1 MNKEQSNLKQYME
14 ERFRLRARR
23 RRLYAVVAV
32 LSAAVALGVTAELV
46 RPAITVTAPPQ
57 CGLEAH
63 LHSGACFE
71 KALICGQEEGENHT
85 HGEGCYATVLVCALP
100 EHTHTE
106 SCYPQTLPEPTV
118 PAEKQ
123 KETAPEEI
131 TEETTA
137 PAPNGDGNG
146 SPKET
151 AENTESPVT
160 EAPAE
165 TTEPAVTEAPAET
178 TEPSMTEEPAETAEP
193 AGNEAGKE
201 QPVIEPMKIEALHGP
216 ETLQAGQPGEWS
228 FAAANAEKLVFAIT
242 AADGSITARQELAP
256 ESVSFHYT
264 ISASGLYTVR
274 LTAMRGEESVCE
286 ERRLAVSAGE
296 LRAAVDT
303 GTRSCFGGDEVTFTL
318 SSQGGVA
325 PVTYNVSVYQGGATL
340 LEEKYRTEKQL
351 RVTAMRAADVTTLY
365 VRLTATDAC
374 GATATADKAIFCAV
388 HTAETGKD
396 WEATLAEAR
405 LTGSWPEDLLAVA
418 RTQLGYRESTTDFI
432 IDTDGRQKGYT
443 RYGRWYGSEYSD
455 WCAMYVSFCLHYAG
469 VPESAFP
476 QEAGCGSWVR
486 ALQAHGLYRALGE
499 YAPQSGDIVF
509 FDWQQNGRPD
519 HVGILEKADSD
530 TLTVLE
536 GNSGNSVC
544 RSTYLT
550 TDGTICGYGSLND
563 AFGRYQQAQNSET
576 PETPAPD
583 AEGTEAL
590 EASADPT
597 PEPSEA
603 PSIEPSLE
611 PSVEPSIEPSL
622 EPSVE
627 PSVSP
632 EASPEASEEPAEP
645 EENEETPEPVPPLT
659 AAEKLAA
666 LIDSL
671 NEELPGDSEEAND
684 GTENGENGAAPET
697 SYEARWNAAW
707 EAVQAAQND
716 ESVSSAEFA
725 ALLDKLIERQPGGVS
740 PAYETLRETVE
751 SLRSPAEDAGTDEK
765 VEYRHLL
772 DALRERLAAAE
783 GSGELTQPEALALKI
798 RLDNVPACPVDC
810 VYTALDGAVRVIHAE
825 SGALQ
830 TKELTAR
837 FYSAEEEEA
846 LRLRDELTVRLVLEG
861 RGAIADLMLAD
872 IGFDAGE
879 GGAEVTLR
887 LDEAV
892 AAGENLLAAHRS
904 EDGWEWL
911 EFERLTDEDGRQYV
925 SFHTDS
931 FSPFA
936 VLSLTETDAAGADLA
951 DYVAQRG
958 GSLSFRLT
966 NEDGT
971 EPEADEDGVYTVE
984 QGVEFVLHMDVA
996 CPEGFAEGQYA
1007 VAFPEGVIP
1016 SAGEGVLAAEET
1028 EIGRWSA
1035 DGESAR
1041 VLLRLDE
1048 AAQSRTVFP
1057 LELRVSFR
1065 ETGEV
1070 IRLGSEIAVRCYAVP
1085 DGPVA
1090 ELCIGNAWMALRD
1103 SGYFT
1108 YWSDKIK
1115 EAEAYEARAAVRSRA
1130 AAPRSTAAPSDGQVV
1145 VRGGENSSEDGVKVS
1160 KTIQGTELENV
1171 FDITLTVQTPTEIST
1186 FYQEPDMAVVIVMD
1200 ISNTMKS
1207 NFGDSTRYKA
1217 AMDAAE
1223 EFLYKFAEASNGV
1236 SKIGYVAFNTDAHQ
1250 IFGLQ
1255 PCSNRN
1261 EAINLKNQMRTK
1273 TGNIINDEK
1282 YGSSSS
1288 RFTNIEGGLK
1298 MGYDMLK
1305 NAANKNKY
1313 IIFLSDGFPTT
1324 YVSSG
1329 YNGCNPTDTNIFYD
1343 YVLKAPC
1350 SVGTSYSDTA
1360 AVRAREKAESIKAD
1374 GVKIFSIGVDVE
1386 GQTIGTYIRQSEGF
1400 VYGGWICST
1409 VERRTAGPY
1418 EIGGPDD
1425 TNAYKNWLK
1434 NSIGSGYY
1442 YDSNDT
1448 NGLKNAYAS
1457 IFTKIKEIH
1466 ETSASAIWVTNDQV
1480 PVLSPGTDGV
1490 EFIGLYTKNGQLVGN
1505 KLAGSNDEN
1514 GENTASFDPAKSDIQ
1529 WDLKKSGY
1537 RKTTDGNRTLYDYAI
1552 TYRVRLKNE
1561 SPDFVEGKVYE
1572 TNGETRL
1579 TYQTIEEV
1587 NGQKKISEVKNIDYP
1602 IPSVKGYLAEFSFLK
1617 TDRDGKPLPGAVFT
1631 LAHDTER
1638 CSICRGDRTSVTVG
1652 NFTAK
1657 SDAEGMVRFDR
1668 IPSGHQYRLTETGVP
1683 TGYLDPEDT
1692 YAVTVAY
1699 NVITVTVTHP
1709 DGTSENWDGT
1719 KLNTIV
1725 NGSRPR
1731 LPDTGG
1737 TDPLLY
1743 TFGGIALM
1751 AISLLY
1757 GCAKK
1762 RRRSRESIR

>member
-1 MNKEQSNLKQYME
+1 M
-14 ERFRLRARR
+14 
-23 RRLYAVVAV
+23 
-32 LSAAVALGVTAELV
+32 
-46 RPAITVTAPPQ
+46 
-57 CGLEAH
+57 
-63 LHSGACFE
+63 
-71 KALICGQEEGENHT
+71 
-85 HGEGCYATVLVCALP
+85 
-100 EHTHTE
+100 
-106 SCYPQTLPEPTV
+106 
-118 PAEKQ
+118 
-123 KETAPEEI
+123 
-131 TEETTA
+131 
-137 PAPNGDGNG
+137 
-146 SPKET
+146 
-151 AENTESPVT
+151 
-160 EAPAE
+160 
-165 TTEPAVTEAPAET
+165 
-178 TEPSMTEEPAETAEP
+178 
-193 AGNEAGKE
+193 
-201 QPVIEPMKIEALHGP
+201 
-216 ETLQAGQPGEWS
+216 
-228 FAAANAEKLVFAIT
+228 
-242 AADGSITARQELAP
+242 
-256 ESVSFHYT
+256 
-264 ISASGLYTVR
+264 
-274 LTAMRGEESVCE
+274 
-286 ERRLAVSAGE
+286 
-296 LRAAVDT
+296 
-303 GTRSCFGGDEVTFTL
+303 
-318 SSQGGVA
+318 
-325 PVTYNVSVYQGGATL
+325 
-340 LEEKYRTEKQL
+340 
-351 RVTAMRAADVTTLY
+351 
-365 VRLTATDAC
+365 
-374 GATATADKAIFCAV
+374 
-388 HTAETGKD
+388 
-396 WEATLAEAR
+396 
-405 LTGSWPEDLLAVA
+405 
-418 RTQLGYRESTTDFI
+418 
-432 IDTDGRQKGYT
+432 
-443 RYGRWYGSEYSD
+443 
-455 WCAMYVSFCLHYAG
+455 
-469 VPESAFP
+469 
-476 QEAGCGSWVR
+476 
-486 ALQAHGLYRALGE
+486 
-499 YAPQSGDIVF
+499 
-509 FDWQQNGRPD
+509 
-519 HVGILEKADSD
+519 
-530 TLTVLE
+530 
-536 GNSGNSVC
+536 
-544 RSTYLT
+544 
-550 TDGTICGYGSLND
+550 
-563 AFGRYQQAQNSET
+563 
-576 PETPAPD
+576 
-583 AEGTEAL
+583 
-590 EASADPT
+590 
-597 PEPSEA
+597 
-603 PSIEPSLE
+603 
-611 PSVEPSIEPSL
+611 
-622 EPSVE
+622 
-627 PSVSP
+627 
-632 EASPEASEEPAEP
+632 
-645 EENEETPEPVPPLT
+645 
-659 AAEKLAA
+659 
-666 LIDSL
+666 
-671 NEELPGDSEEAND
+671 
-684 GTENGENGAAPET
+684 
-697 SYEARWNAAW
+697 
-707 EAVQAAQND
+707 QAAQND

-725 ALLDKLIERQPGGVS
+725 ALLEKLIERQPGGVS

-751 SLRSPAEDAGTDEK
+751 NLRSPAEDAGTDEK

-846 LRLRDELTVRLVLEG
+846 LRLRDELTVRLALEG

-951 DYVAQRG
+951 DYAAQRG

-1035 DGESAR
+1035 DGESAC

-1048 AAQSRTVFP
+1048 AAQSRTAFP
-1057 LELRVSFR
+1057 MELRVSFR

-1090 ELCIGNAWMALRD
+1090 EVCVGDAWMALRD

-1115 EAEAYEARAAVRSRA
+1115 EAEAYEAQAAVRSRA

-1145 VRGGENSSEDGVKVS
+1145 ARGGENSSEDGVKVS

-1200 ISNTMKS
+1200 ISNTMNS
-1207 NFGDSTRYKA
+1207 NFEGSTRYEA
-1217 AMDAAE
+1217 AMVAAE
-1223 EFLYKFAEASNGV
+1223 AFLDKFAETSNGV

-1255 PCSNRN
+1255 PCSNGN
-1261 EAINLKNQMRTK
+1261 EATNLKNQMRSK
-1273 TGNIINDEK
+1273 TGNIINGYEE
-1282 YGSSSS
+1282 GSRN
-1288 RFTNIEGGLK
+1288 RFTNIEAGLK
-1298 MGYDMLK
+1298 MGRDMLASAS
-1305 NAANKNKY
+1305 NQNKY

-1324 YVSSG
+1324 YISSG
-1329 YNGCNPTDTNIFYD
+1329 YSGYD
-1343 YVLKAPC
+1343 PYDGSGTRFRDRVLNKPC
-1350 SVGTSYSDTA
+1350 AYGTSYSDEA
-1360 AVRAREKAESIKAD
+1360 AIRARNMANSIKNE
-1374 GVKIFSIGVDVE
+1374 GIKIFSIGVDVG
-1386 GQTIGTYIRQSEGF
+1386 GQTVQMYVDQTNGKDFSVVDRT
-1400 VYGGWICST
+1400 ST
-1409 VERRTAGPY
+1409 SY
-1418 EIGGPDD
+1418 EIGSAYSSE
-1425 TNAYKNWLK
+1425 AYKNWLK

-1442 YDSNDT
+1442 YDST
-1448 NGLKNAYAS
+1448 NTDGLKAAYDQ
-1457 IFTKIKEIH
+1457 IFQEIKTIH

-1572 TNGETRL
+1572 TNGETKL

-1587 NGQKKISEVKNIDYP
+1587 NGQKKISEVKNIVYP

-1617 TDRDGKPLPGAVFT
+1617 TDLDGKPLPGAVFT

-1638 CSICRGDRTSVTVG
+1638 CSVCRGDGTSVTVG
-1652 NFTAK
+1652 NFTAE

-1668 IPSGHQYRLTETGVP
+1668 IPSGHQYRLTEIGVP

-1699 NVITVTVTHP
+1699 DVITVTVTHP

-1743 TFGGIALM
+1743 TIGGIALM

>member
-1 MNKEQSNLKQYME
+1 MNKEQSNLKQYVE

-23 RRLYAVVAV
+23 RRLYAVVAA

-71 KALICGQEEGENHT
+71 KTLICGQEEGENHT

-131 TEETTA
+131 TAETTV
-137 PAPNGDGNG
+137 PALNEDGNG

-165 TTEPAVTEAPAET
+165 TAEPAVTEAPSET

-193 AGNEAGKE
+193 AGNETGEE
-201 QPVIEPMKIEALHGP
+201 QPEKEPMKIEALHGP
-216 ETLQAGQPGEWS
+216 ETLQAGQKGEWR

-340 LEEKYRTEKQL
+340 LEEKDRTEKQL

-432 IDTDGRQKGYT
+432 IDADGHQKGYT

-486 ALQAHGLYRALGE
+486 ALQAHGLYRAPGE

-509 FDWQQNGRPD
+509 FDWQQNGQPD

-563 AFGRYQQAQNSET
+563 AFGRYQQAQNNET

-583 AEGTEAL
+583 AEGTESP
-590 EASADPT
+590 EASAEPT
-597 PEPSEA
+597 PEPSET

-611 PSVEPSIEPSL
+611 PSAEPSA
-622 EPSVE
+622 
-627 PSVSP
+627 SP
-632 EASPEASEEPAEP
+632 EASPEALEEPAEP
-645 EENEETPEPVPPLT
+645 EETEETPEPVPPLT

-725 ALLDKLIERQPGGVS
+725 ALLEKLIERQPGGVS

-751 SLRSPAEDAGTDEK
+751 NLRSPAEDAGTDEK

-798 RLDNVPACPVDC
+798 RLDNVPVCPVDC

-846 LRLRDELTVRLVLEG
+846 LRLRDELTARLALEG

-951 DYVAQRG
+951 DYAAQRG

-984 QGVEFVLHMDVA
+984 QGVEFVLHMDIS

-1048 AAQSRTVFP
+1048 AAQSRTAFP
-1057 LELRVSFR
+1057 MELRVSFR

-1090 ELCIGNAWMALRD
+1090 EVCVGDAWMALRD

-1115 EAEAYEARAAVRSRA
+1115 EAEAYEAQAAVRSRA
-1130 AAPRSTAAPSDGQVV
+1130 AAPQSTAAPSDGQVV
-1145 VRGGENSSEDGVKVS
+1145 ARGGENVNAADGVKVS

-1200 ISNTMKS
+1200 ISNTMNS
-1207 NFGDSTRYKA
+1207 NFGGSTRYKA

-1255 PCSNRN
+1255 PCSNGN
-1261 EAINLKNQMRTK
+1261 EATNLKNQMRSK
-1273 TGNIINDEK
+1273 TGNIINGYEE
-1282 YGSSSS
+1282 GSRN
-1288 RFTNIEGGLK
+1288 RFTNIEAGLK
-1298 MGYDMLK
+1298 MGRDMLASAS
-1305 NAANKNKY
+1305 NQNKY

-1324 YVSSG
+1324 YISSG
-1329 YNGCNPTDTNIFYD
+1329 YSGYD
-1343 YVLKAPC
+1343 PYDGSGTRFRDRVLNKPC
-1350 SVGTSYSDTA
+1350 AYGTSYSDEA
-1360 AVRAREKAESIKAD
+1360 AIRARNMANSIKNE
-1374 GVKIFSIGVDVE
+1374 GIKIFSIGVDVG
-1386 GQTIGTYIRQSEGF
+1386 GQTVQMYVDQTNGKDFSVVDRT
-1400 VYGGWICST
+1400 ST
-1409 VERRTAGPY
+1409 SY
-1418 EIGGPDD
+1418 EIGSASSED
-1425 TNAYKNWLK
+1425 AYKNWLG

-1442 YDSNDT
+1442 YDSTDT
-1448 NGLKNAYAS
+1448 NGLKAAYDQ
-1457 IFTKIKEIH
+1457 IFQEIKMIH

-1505 KLAGSNDEN
+1505 NLAGSNDEN
-1514 GENTASFDPAKSDIQ
+1514 GENTASFDPTKSDIQ

-1537 RKTTDGNRTLYDYAI
+1537 RKTTNGNRTLYDYAI

-1572 TNGETRL
+1572 TNGETKL
-1579 TYQTIEEV
+1579 TYQTIEEI

-1617 TDRDGKPLPGAVFT
+1617 TDRDGKPLPGAEFT
-1631 LAHDTER
+1631 LAHDKTR
-1638 CSICRGDRTSVTVG
+1638 CQICRGDRTSVAIGDFV
-1652 NFTAK
+1652 AR
-1657 SDAEGMVRFDR
+1657 SDEDGMVIFSG

-1699 NVITVTVTHP
+1699 DVITVTVTHP

>member
-14 ERFRLRARR
+14 ERFRQRARR
-23 RRLYAVVAV
+23 RWLYAVVAA

-63 LHSGACFE
+63 IHSGACFE

-131 TEETTA
+131 TAETTA

-165 TTEPAVTEAPAET
+165 TAEPAVTEAPSET

-193 AGNEAGKE
+193 AGNETGEE
-201 QPVIEPMKIEALHGP
+201 QPEKEPMKIEALHGP

-340 LEEKYRTEKQL
+340 LEEKDRTEKQL
-351 RVTAMRAADVTTLY
+351 RVTAMQAADVTTLY

-396 WEATLAEAR
+396 WEATLAQAR

-432 IDTDGRQKGYT
+432 IDADGSQKGYT
-443 RYGRWYGSEYSD
+443 RYGRWYGSEYGD

-486 ALQAHGLYRALGE
+486 ALQAHGLYRAPGE

-509 FDWQQNGRPD
+509 FDWQQNGQPD

-583 AEGTEAL
+583 AEGTESP
-590 EASADPT
+590 EASGELT

-611 PSVEPSIEPSL
+611 PSVEPSIEPSVEPSL

-627 PSVSP
+627 PSASP

-645 EENEETPEPVPPLT
+645 EETEETPEPVPPLT

-684 GTENGENGAAPET
+684 RVENGENGAAPET

-707 EAVQAAQND
+707 EAVQAAQNE

-846 LRLRDELTVRLVLEG
+846 LRLREELTARLALEG

-951 DYVAQRG
+951 DYAAQRG

-971 EPEADEDGVYTVE
+971 EPEADEDGVYIVE

-996 CPEGFAEGQYA
+996 CPEGFAEGLYA
-1007 VAFPEGVIP
+1007 AAFPEGVIP

-1070 IRLGSEIAVRCYAVP
+1070 IRLGDEIAVRCYAVP

-1090 ELCIGNAWMALRD
+1090 ELCIGDAWMALRD

-1130 AAPRSTAAPSDGQVV
+1130 AAPQSTAAPSDGQVV
-1145 VRGGENSSEDGVKVS
+1145 ARGGENSSEDGVKVS

-1200 ISNTMKS
+1200 ISNTMNS
-1207 NFGDSTRYKA
+1207 AFGNNTRYGA

-1223 EFLYKFAEASNGV
+1223 AFLDEFAATSNGV

-1255 PCSNRN
+1255 PCSNEN
-1261 EAINLKNQMRTK
+1261 EANNLKNQMRSK
-1273 TGNIINDEK
+1273 TGNIINGYEE
-1282 YGSSSS
+1282 GSRN
-1288 RFTNIEGGLK
+1288 RFTNIEAGLK
-1298 MGYDMLK
+1298 MGRDMLASAS
-1305 NAANKNKY
+1305 NQNKY

-1324 YVSSG
+1324 YISSG
-1329 YNGCNPTDTNIFYD
+1329 YSGYD
-1343 YVLKAPC
+1343 PYDGSGTRFRDRVLNKPC
-1350 SVGTSYSDTA
+1350 SYGTSYSDEA
-1360 AVRAREKAESIKAD
+1360 AIRARNMANSIKNE
-1374 GVKIFSIGVDVE
+1374 GIKIFSIGVDVG
-1386 GQTIGTYIRQSEGF
+1386 GQTVQMYVDQTNGKDFSVVDRT
-1400 VYGGWICST
+1400 ST
-1409 VERRTAGPY
+1409 SY
-1418 EIGGPDD
+1418 EIGSASSEK
-1425 TNAYKNWLK
+1425 AYQNWLG

-1442 YDSNDT
+1442 YDSTDAA
-1448 NGLKNAYAS
+1448 GLKNAYDE
-1457 IFTKIKEIH
+1457 IFKKIKEIH

-1490 EFIGLYTKNGQLVGN
+1490 EFIGFYTKEKLLEDKLIGEN
-1505 KLAGSNDEN
+1505 KEG
-1514 GENTASFDPAKSDIQ
+1514 GENTAEFINDSSDIQ

-1572 TNGETRL
+1572 TNGETKL
-1579 TYQTIEEV
+1579 TYQTIEEI
-1587 NGQKKISEVKNIDYP
+1587 NGQKKISDIKNIDYP
-1602 IPSVKGYLAEFSFLK
+1602 IPAVKGYLAEFSFLK

-1638 CSICRGDRTSVTVG
+1638 CSICRGDGTSVTVG
-1652 NFTAK
+1652 NFTAE

-1699 NVITVTVTHP
+1699 NIITVTVTHP
-1709 DGTSENWDGT
+1709 DGSSENWDGT

-1737 TDPLLY
+1737 TGPLLY
-1743 TFGGIALM
+1743 TIGGIALM

>member
-23 RRLYAVVAV
+23 RRLYAVVAA

-71 KALICGQEEGENHT
+71 KTLICGQEEGENHT

-131 TEETTA
+131 TAETTV
-137 PAPNGDGNG
+137 PALNEDGNG

-165 TTEPAVTEAPAET
+165 TAEPAVTEAPSET

-193 AGNEAGKE
+193 AGNETGEE
-201 QPVIEPMKIEALHGP
+201 QPEKEPMKIEALHGP
-216 ETLQAGQPGEWS
+216 ETLQAGQKGEWR

-340 LEEKYRTEKQL
+340 LEEKDRTEKQL

-432 IDTDGRQKGYT
+432 IDADGHQKGYT

-486 ALQAHGLYRALGE
+486 ALQAHGLYRAPGE

-509 FDWQQNGRPD
+509 FDWQQNGQPD

-563 AFGRYQQAQNSET
+563 AFGRYQQAQNNET

-583 AEGTEAL
+583 AEGTESP
-590 EASADPT
+590 EASAEPT
-597 PEPSEA
+597 PEPSET

-611 PSVEPSIEPSL
+611 PSAEPSA
-622 EPSVE
+622 
-627 PSVSP
+627 SP
-632 EASPEASEEPAEP
+632 EASPEALEEPAEP
-645 EENEETPEPVPPLT
+645 EETEETPEPVPPLT

-725 ALLDKLIERQPGGVS
+725 ALLEKLIERQPGGVS

-751 SLRSPAEDAGTDEK
+751 NLRSPAEDAGTDEK

-798 RLDNVPACPVDC
+798 RLDNVPVCPVDC

-846 LRLRDELTVRLVLEG
+846 LRLRDELTARLALEG

-951 DYVAQRG
+951 DYAAQRG

-984 QGVEFVLHMDVA
+984 QGVEFVLHMDIS

-1090 ELCIGNAWMALRD
+1090 EVCVGDAWMALRD

-1115 EAEAYEARAAVRSRA
+1115 EAEAYETQAAVRSRA

-1145 VRGGENSSEDGVKVS
+1145 ARGGENSSEDGVKVS

-1223 EFLYKFAEASNGV
+1223 AFLDEFAEASNGV

-1255 PCSNRN
+1255 PCSNGN
-1261 EAINLKNQMRTK
+1261 EATNLKNQMRSK
-1273 TGNIINDEK
+1273 TGNIINGYEE
-1282 YGSSSS
+1282 GSRN
-1288 RFTNIEGGLK
+1288 RFTNIEAGLK
-1298 MGYDMLK
+1298 MGRDMLASAS
-1305 NAANKNKY
+1305 NQNKY

-1324 YVSSG
+1324 YISSG
-1329 YNGCNPTDTNIFYD
+1329 YSGYD
-1343 YVLKAPC
+1343 PYDGSGTRFRDRVLNKPC
-1350 SVGTSYSDTA
+1350 AYGTSYSDEA
-1360 AVRAREKAESIKAD
+1360 AIRARNMANSIKNE
-1374 GVKIFSIGVDVE
+1374 GIKIFSIGVDVG
-1386 GQTIGTYIRQSEGF
+1386 GQTVQMYVDQTNGKDFSVVDRT
-1400 VYGGWICST
+1400 ST
-1409 VERRTAGPY
+1409 SY
-1418 EIGGPDD
+1418 EIGSASSED
-1425 TNAYKNWLK
+1425 AYKNWLG

-1442 YDSNDT
+1442 YDSTDT
-1448 NGLKNAYAS
+1448 NGLKAAYDQ
-1457 IFTKIKEIH
+1457 IFQEIKMIH

-1505 KLAGSNDEN
+1505 NLAGSNDEN
-1514 GENTASFDPAKSDIQ
+1514 GENTASFDPTKSDIQ

-1572 TNGETRL
+1572 TNGETKL
-1579 TYQTIEEV
+1579 TYQTIEEI
-1587 NGQKKISEVKNIDYP
+1587 NGQKKISEVKNIVYP

-1617 TDRDGKPLPGAVFT
+1617 TDRDGKPLPGAEFT
-1631 LAHDTER
+1631 LAHDKTR
-1638 CSICRGDRTSVTVG
+1638 CQICRGDRTSVAIGDFV
-1652 NFTAK
+1652 AR
-1657 SDAEGMVRFDR
+1657 SDEDGMVIFSG

-1699 NVITVTVTHP
+1699 DVITVTVTHP

>member
-23 RRLYAVVAV
+23 RRLYAVVAA

-63 LHSGACFE
+63 IHSGACFE

-85 HGEGCYATVLVCALP
+85 HGEGCYATVLSCPLP

-106 SCYPQTLPEPTV
+106 GCYPQTLPEPTIA
-118 PAEKQ
+118 PTEEK
-123 KETAPEEI
+123 KEDEAG
-131 TEETTA
+131 TEETPQ
-137 PAPNGDGNG
+137 PAQTENGDA
-146 SPKET
+146 
-151 AENTESPVT
+151 AEE
-160 EAPAE
+160 PAE
-165 TTEPAVTEAPAET
+165 TPEASETPVEEPSVTETPT
-178 TEPSMTEEPAETAEP
+178 ETAEP
-193 AGNEAGKE
+193 AGEETDGE
-201 QPVIEPMKIEALHGP
+201 QQPEKAPMKIDALQGP
-216 ETLQAGQPGEWS
+216 ESLRAGQTGEWS
-228 FAAANAEKLVFAIT
+228 FAAENAEKLVFTIT
-242 AADGSITARQELAP
+242 KADGSTVARQELAP
-256 ESVSFHYT
+256 ESASFRYT
-264 ISASGLYTVR
+264 LSASGLYTVR
-274 LTAMRGEESVCE
+274 LTAVRGEEAVSA

-296 LRAAVDT
+296 LRAAVNA

-318 SSQGGVA
+318 SSEGGVA
-325 PVTYNVSVYQGGATL
+325 PVTYSVAVYQGGATL
-340 LEEKYRTEKQL
+340 LEESNRTEKQL
-351 RVTAMRAADVTTLY
+351 RVSAMRTADVTTLY
-365 VRLTATDAC
+365 VRLTVTDAC
-374 GATATADKAIFCAV
+374 GATAVADKALPCAV
-388 HTAETGKD
+388 HTAETWEE
-396 WEATLAEAR
+396 WEATLADVR
-405 LTGSWPEDLLAVA
+405 LSESWPEDLLAVA
-418 RTQLGYRESTTDFI
+418 RTQLGYLESTTDFI
-432 IDTDGRQKGYT
+432 IDADGRQKGYT
-443 RYGRWYGSEYSD
+443 RYGRWYGSEYAD

-486 ALQAHGLYRALGE
+486 ALQAHGLYRAPGE
-499 YAPQSGDIVF
+499 YTPQSGDLVF
-509 FDWQQNGRPD
+509 FDWQQNGQPD
-519 HVGILEKADSD
+519 HVGILEKADAGS
-530 TLTVLE
+530 LIVLE
-536 GNSGNSVC
+536 GNSRNSV
-544 RSTYLT
+544 RRNSYFAA
-550 TDGTICGYGSLND
+550 DGSICGYGSLNE
-563 AFGRYQQAQNSET
+563 AFKRYRQAQESEAPEI

-583 AEGTEAL
+583 AEAAETP
-590 EASADPT
+590 EASA
-597 PEPSEA
+597 
-603 PSIEPSLE
+603 EPSLE
-611 PSVEPSIEPSL
+611 PSA

-627 PSVSP
+627 PAEEPSAEPSVEP
-632 EASPEASEEPAEP
+632 TASPEAPEEPETSSEPEPSPETSAEP
-645 EENEETPEPVPPLT
+645 EETPEPVPPLT
-659 AAEKLAA
+659 EAEKLAA

-707 EAVQAAQND
+707 EAVQAARND

-725 ALLDKLIERQPGGVS
+725 ALLEKLIALQPGGVS
-740 PAYETLRETVE
+740 PAYEALRENVGN
-751 SLRSPAEDAGTDEK
+751 LRSPAEDAGTDEK
-765 VEYRHLL
+765 VEYSHLL
-772 DALRERLAAAE
+772 AALRERLAEAE
-783 GSGELTQPEALALKI
+783 SNGELTRTEALALKI
-798 RLDNVPACPVDC
+798 LLDNVPACPVDC
-810 VYTALDGAVRVIHAE
+810 VYTALEGAVRVIHSE
-825 SGALQ
+825 SGEIQ
-830 TKELTAR
+830 QRELSAR
-837 FYSAEEEEA
+837 FYSADEEEA
-846 LRLRDELTVRLVLEG
+846 LRLREELTTRLALEG
-861 RGAIADLMLAD
+861 RGAIANLMLAD
-872 IGFDAGE
+872 IGFDADDT
-879 GGAEVTLR
+879 GAEVTLR
-887 LDEAV
+887 LDEAM
-892 AAGENLLAAHRS
+892 AAEEKLLAAHRGS
-904 EDGWEWL
+904 EGWEWL
-911 EFERLTDEDGRQYV
+911 DFERLTGEDGRQYV

-951 DYVAQRG
+951 DYAAQRG

-984 QGVEFVLHMDVA
+984 QGAEFVLHMEIA
-996 CPEGFAEGQYA
+996 CPEGFAEGLYA

-1016 SAGEGVLAAEET
+1016 SAGEGVLTADEA
-1028 EIGRWSA
+1028 EIGHWSA
-1035 DGESAR
+1035 DGENAR

-1090 ELCIGNAWMALRD
+1090 ELCIGDAWMALRD

-1130 AAPRSTAAPSDGQVV
+1130 AAPQSTAAPSDGQVV
-1145 VRGGENSSEDGVKVS
+1145 ARGGENSSEDGVKVS

-1200 ISNTMKS
+1200 ISNTMNS
-1207 NFGDSTRYKA
+1207 NFEGITRYAA
-1217 AMDAAE
+1217 AMSAAE
-1223 EFLYKFAEASNGV
+1223 EFLDKFAGASNGV
-1236 SKIGYVAFNTDAHQ
+1236 SRIGYVAFNTDAHQ

-1255 PCSNRN
+1255 PCSNEN
-1261 EAINLKNQMRTK
+1261 EATNLKNQMRSK
-1273 TGNIINDEK
+1273 TGNIINGYEE
-1282 YGSSSS
+1282 GSRN
-1288 RFTNIEGGLK
+1288 RFTNIEAGLK
-1298 MGYDMLK
+1298 MGRDMLASAS
-1305 NAANKNKY
+1305 NQNKY

-1324 YVSSG
+1324 YISSG
-1329 YNGCNPTDTNIFYD
+1329 YSGYD
-1343 YVLKAPC
+1343 PYDGSGTRFRDRVLNKPC
-1350 SVGTSYSDTA
+1350 SYGTSYSDEA
-1360 AVRAREKAESIKAD
+1360 AIRARNMANSIKNE
-1374 GVKIFSIGVDVE
+1374 GIKIFSIGVDVG
-1386 GQTIGTYIRQSEGF
+1386 GQTVQMYVDQTNGKDFSVVDRT
-1400 VYGGWICST
+1400 ST
-1409 VERRTAGPY
+1409 SY
-1418 EIGGPDD
+1418 EIGSASSEK
-1425 TNAYKNWLK
+1425 AYQNWLG

-1442 YDSNDT
+1442 YDSTDAA
-1448 NGLKNAYAS
+1448 GLKNAYDE
-1457 IFTKIKEIH
+1457 IFKKIKEIH

-1514 GENTASFDPAKSDIQ
+1514 GENTASFDPTKSDIQ

-1572 TNGETRL
+1572 TNGETKL
-1579 TYQTIEEV
+1579 TYQTIEEI
-1587 NGQKKISEVKNIDYP
+1587 NGQKKISDIKNIDYP
-1602 IPSVKGYLAEFSFLK
+1602 IPAVKGYLAEFSFLK

-1638 CSICRGDRTSVTVG
+1638 CSICRGDGTSVTVG
-1652 NFTAK
+1652 NFTAE

-1683 TGYLDPEDT
+1683 DGYRKSEDT
-1692 YAVTVAY
+1692 YTVEVAY
-1699 NVITVTVTHP
+1699 DEITVTVTHP
-1709 DGTSENWDGT
+1709 DQTSEIWDGKKT
-1719 KLNTIV
+1719 NTIV
-1725 NGSRPR
+1725 NDSRPR
-1731 LPDTGG
+1731 LPETGG
-1737 TDPLLY
+1737 TGTLLY
-1743 TFGGIALM
+1743 TIGGIALA

-1757 GCAKK
+1757 GCAK
-1762 RRRSRESIR
+1762 RRGRGRESIR

>member
-1 MNKEQSNLKQYME
+1 MNREQNNLKRYIE

-23 RRLYAVVAV
+23 RRLYAAVAALSAVVA
-32 LSAAVALGVTAELV
+32 LTVTAELV
-46 RPAITVTAPPQ
+46 RPAITATAPAQ
-57 CGLEAH
+57 CGMEAH
-63 LHSGACFE
+63 LHSNACFE
-71 KALICGQEEGENHT
+71 KVLNCGQEEGEEHT
-85 HGEGCYATVLVCALP
+85 HGEGCYATVLSCPLP

-106 SCYPQTLPEPTV
+106 GCYPQTLPEPTIA
-118 PAEKQ
+118 PTEEK
-123 KETAPEEI
+123 KEDEAG
-131 TEETTA
+131 TEETPQ
-137 PAPNGDGNG
+137 PAQTENGDA
-146 SPKET
+146 
-151 AENTESPVT
+151 AEE
-160 EAPAE
+160 PAE
-165 TTEPAVTEAPAET
+165 TPEASETPVEEPSVTETPT
-178 TEPSMTEEPAETAEP
+178 ETAEP
-193 AGNEAGKE
+193 AGEETDGE
-201 QPVIEPMKIEALHGP
+201 QQPEKAPMKIDALQGP
-216 ETLQAGQPGEWS
+216 ESLRAGQTGEWS
-228 FAAANAEKLVFAIT
+228 FAAENAEKLVFTIT
-242 AADGSITARQELAP
+242 KADGSTVARQELAP
-256 ESVSFHYT
+256 ESASFRYT
-264 ISASGLYTVR
+264 LSASGLYTVR
-274 LTAMRGEESVCE
+274 LTAVRGEEDVSA

-318 SSQGGVA
+318 SSEGGVA
-325 PVTYNVSVYQGGATL
+325 PVTYNVAVYQGGATL
-340 LEEKYRTEKQL
+340 LEESNRTEKQL
-351 RVTAMRAADVTTLY
+351 RVSAMRTADVTTLY
-365 VRLTATDAC
+365 VRLTVTDAC
-374 GATATADKAIFCAV
+374 GATAVADKALPCAV
-388 HTAETGKD
+388 HTAETWD
-396 WEATLAEAR
+396 EWEATLADVR
-405 LTGSWPEDLLAVA
+405 LSESWPEDLLAVA
-418 RTQLGYRESTTDFI
+418 RTQLGYLESTTDFI
-432 IDTDGRQKGYT
+432 IDADGSQKGYT
-443 RYGRWYGSEYSD
+443 RYGRWYGSEYAD

-486 ALQAHGLYRALGE
+486 ALQAHGLYRAPGE
-499 YAPQSGDIVF
+499 YTPQSGDLVF
-509 FDWQQNGRPD
+509 FDWQQNGQPD
-519 HVGILEKADSD
+519 HVGILEKADAGS
-530 TLTVLE
+530 LIVLE
-536 GNSGNSVC
+536 GNSRNSV
-544 RSTYLT
+544 RRNSYFAA
-550 TDGTICGYGSLND
+550 DGSICGYGSLNE
-563 AFGRYQQAQNSET
+563 AFKRYRQAQESEAPEI

-583 AEGTEAL
+583 AEAAETP
-590 EASADPT
+590 EASA
-597 PEPSEA
+597 
-603 PSIEPSLE
+603 EPSLE
-611 PSVEPSIEPSL
+611 PSA

-627 PSVSP
+627 PAEEPSAEPSVEP
-632 EASPEASEEPAEP
+632 TASPEAPEEPETSSEPEPSPETSAEP
-645 EENEETPEPVPPLT
+645 EETPEPVPPLT
-659 AAEKLAA
+659 EAEKLAA

-671 NEELPGDSEEAND
+671 KEKLPDDSEAAND
-684 GTENGENGAAPET
+684 DAESDESDAALET
-697 SYEARWNAAW
+697 PYEVRWNAAL
-707 EAVQAAQND
+707 EAVLAAQND
-716 ESVSSAEFA
+716 GTVSLTEFA

-740 PAYETLRETVE
+740 PTYETLRENVGN
-751 SLRSPAEDAGTDEK
+751 LRSPAEDAGTDEK
-765 VEYRHLL
+765 VEYSHLL
-772 DALRERLAAAE
+772 AALRERLAEAE
-783 GSGELTQPEALALKI
+783 SNGELTRTEALALKI
-798 RLDNVPACPVDC
+798 LLDNVPACPVDC
-810 VYTALDGAVRVIHAE
+810 VYTALDGAVRVIHSE
-825 SGALQ
+825 SGELQ
-830 TKELTAR
+830 QRELSAR
-837 FYSAEEEEA
+837 FYSADEEEA
-846 LRLRDELTVRLVLEG
+846 LRLREELTTRLALEG
-861 RGAIADLMLAD
+861 RGAIANLMLAD
-872 IGFDAGE
+872 IAFDADDT
-879 GGAEVTLR
+879 GAEVTLR
-887 LDEAV
+887 LDEAM
-892 AAGENLLAAHRS
+892 AAEENLLAAHRGS
-904 EDGWEWL
+904 EGWEWL
-911 EFERLTDEDGRQYV
+911 DFERLTGEDGRQYV

-936 VLSLTETDAAGADLA
+936 VLALTETEASGADLA
-951 DYVAQRG
+951 NYVAQRG
-958 GSLSFRLT
+958 GSLAFRLT

-971 EPEADEDGVYTVE
+971 EPETDEDGAYLVE
-984 QGVEFVLHMDVA
+984 QGAEFVLHMEIA

-1016 SAGEGVLAAEET
+1016 SAGEGVLTAEET
-1028 EIGRWSA
+1028 ETGRWNA
-1035 DGESAR
+1035 DGESVR

-1090 ELCIGNAWMALRD
+1090 ELCIGDAWMALRD

-1115 EAEAYEARAAVRSRA
+1115 EAEAYETQAAVRSRA

-1145 VRGGENSSEDGVKVS
+1145 ARGGENSSEDGVKVS

-1200 ISNTMKS
+1200 ISNTMNSDFK
-1207 NFGDSTRYKA
+1207 GITRYAA
-1217 AMDAAE
+1217 AMVAAE
-1223 EFLYKFAEASNGV
+1223 AFLDKFAATSNGV

-1255 PCSNRN
+1255 PCSNEN
-1261 EAINLKNQMRTK
+1261 EATNLKNQMRSK
-1273 TGNIINDEK
+1273 TGNIINGYEE
-1282 YGSSSS
+1282 GSRN
-1288 RFTNIEGGLK
+1288 RFTNIEAGLK
-1298 MGYDMLK
+1298 MGKDMLAS
-1305 NAANKNKY
+1305 AANQNKY

-1324 YVSSG
+1324 YISSG
-1329 YNGCNPTDTNIFYD
+1329 YSGYD
-1343 YVLKAPC
+1343 PYDGSGTRFRDRVLNKPC
-1350 SVGTSYSDTA
+1350 SYGTSYSDEA
-1360 AVRAREKAESIKAD
+1360 AIRARNMANSIKNE
-1374 GVKIFSIGVDVE
+1374 GIKIFSIGVDVG
-1386 GQTIGTYIRQSEGF
+1386 GQTVQMYVDQTNGKGF
-1400 VYGGWICST
+1400 SVVDRTST
-1409 VERRTAGPY
+1409 SY
-1418 EIGGPDD
+1418 EIGSAYSSE
-1425 TNAYKNWLK
+1425 AYKNWLR

-1442 YDSNDT
+1442 YDST
-1448 NGLKNAYAS
+1448 NTDGLKAAYDQ
-1457 IFTKIKEIH
+1457 IFQEIKTIH

-1514 GENTASFDPAKSDIQ
+1514 GENTASFDPTKSDIQ

-1572 TNGETRL
+1572 TNGETKL
-1579 TYQTIEEV
+1579 TYQTIEEI

-1631 LAHDTER
+1631 LAHDKTR
-1638 CSICRGDRTSVTVG
+1638 CQICRGDRTSVAIGDFVARSG
-1652 NFTAK
+1652 E
-1657 SDAEGMVRFDR
+1657 DGMVIFSG

-1699 NVITVTVTHP
+1699 DVITVTVTHP

-1737 TDPLLY
+1737 TGPLLY
-1743 TFGGIALM
+1743 TIGGIALM